1 MDRVYIVKI
10 KLGEKAKKLCY
21 KDEVLVSISSQ
32 GRLDYYE
39 ILDSVRNLY
48 GADNVVSQEIIHTIF
63 PDSEFLQ
70 SLSPSTLVAV
80 RKLYNVLEHS
90 TNFYDNESGD
100 EIFEVSEIFNRER
113 EGRKIVRI
121 DRWSNYCCFYMDTGL
136 TESRDIITSSYEICF
151 LDKPT
156 EREIKN
162 FRSRKDKNIKIA
174 DIKRWVN
181 DTDDI
186 ETINTV
192 WDIINKKEEGN

>member
-10 KLGEKAKKLCY
+10 KLGEKARKLCY
-21 KDEVLVSISSQ
+21 KDEVLVTISSQ
-32 GRLDYYE
+32 GRLDNYE
-39 ILDSVRNLY
+39 ILDSVGNQY
-48 GADNVVSQEIIHTIF
+48 GADNVVSQEVIHTIF
-63 PDSEFLQ
+63 PDFEFLQ

-80 RKLYNVLEHS
+80 RKLHNVLEHS
-90 TNFYDNESGD
+90 THFYDDESGN
-100 EIFEVSEIFNRER
+100 EIFEVSDIFNREN

-136 TESRDIITSSYEICF
+136 SEPRDIITSPYEICF

-156 EREIKN
+156 EKEIKN
-162 FRSRKDKNIKIA
+162 FRSRRDKNIKVA
-174 DIKRWVN
+174 DIKRWAN

-186 ETINTV
+186 ETINTI

>member
-10 KLGEKAKKLCY
+10 KLGEKARKLCY
-21 KDEVLVSISSQ
+21 KDEVLVPISSQ

-39 ILDSVRNLY
+39 ILDSVGNQY
-48 GADNVVSQEIIHTIF
+48 GADNVVSLEVIHTIF
-63 PDSEFLQ
+63 PDFEFLQ

-80 RKLYNVLEHS
+80 RKLHDVLKHS
-90 TNFYDNESGD
+90 TNFYDNESGR
-100 EIFEVSEIFNRER
+100 EIFEVGDIFDRER
-113 EGRKIVRI
+113 EGRKIVRTYS
-121 DRWSNYCCFYMDTGL
+121 WSNCCFYMDTGL
-136 TESRDIITSSYEICF
+136 SEPEDIITSPYEICF

-156 EREIKN
+156 EREIQN
-162 FRSRKDKNIKIA
+162 FRNRRDKNIKIA
-174 DIKRWVN
+174 DIKRWAN

>member
-10 KLGEKAKKLCY
+10 KLGEKARKLYY
-21 KDEVLVSISSQ
+21 KEEVLVSISSQ

-39 ILDSVRNLY
+39 MLDLVRYQY
-48 GADNVVSQEIIHTIF
+48 GEDNVVSQEVIHTIY
-63 PDSEFLQ
+63 PDFEFLQ

-100 EIFEVSEIFNRER
+100 EIFEVSDIFNRER
-113 EGRKIVRI
+113 EERKIVKI

-136 TESRDIITSSYEICF
+136 SESRDIITSPYEICF

-162 FRSRKDKNIKIA
+162 FRSRRDKNIKVA
-174 DIKRWVN
+174 DIKRWAD

-186 ETINTV
+186 ETINMV

>member
-1 MDRVYIVKI
+1 MDRVHIVKI

-39 ILDSVRNLY
+39 ILDSVKNQY
-48 GADNVVSQEIIHTIF
+48 GADNVVSLEVIHTIF
-63 PDSEFLQ
+63 PDFEFLQ

-80 RKLYNVLEHS
+80 RKLHKVLKHS
-90 TNFYDNESGD
+90 TYHYDNESGR
-100 EIFEVSEIFNRER
+100 EIFEVNDIFDREG

-121 DRWSNYCCFYMDTGL
+121 YSWSDSCFYMDTGL
-136 TESRDIITSSYEICF
+136 FEPGDIITNLYDICF
-151 LDKPT
+151 LDRPT
-156 EREIKN
+156 EKEIKN
-162 FRSRKDKNIKIA
+162 FKNRRNKNIKIA
-174 DIKRWVN
+174 DIKRRAD

-186 ETINTV
+186 ETINLV